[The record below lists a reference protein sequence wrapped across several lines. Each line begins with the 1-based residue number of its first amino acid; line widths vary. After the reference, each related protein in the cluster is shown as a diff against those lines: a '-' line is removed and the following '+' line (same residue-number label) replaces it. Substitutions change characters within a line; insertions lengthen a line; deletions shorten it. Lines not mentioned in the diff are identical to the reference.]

1 MVELA
6 PVDTPIDDVLKLAGV
21 IAGCGFFRQHLE
33 LRFDDI
39 VDVRQHHGG
48 ALDDLFRR
56 DEVRLIF
63 LALRDAH
70 GGAPENFAFYLVAP
84 NGGELDGV
92 QNVDAADMPAYSGV
106 IIQTFNYTARGGR
119 GGDIVAYTLDFHLSA
134 CE

>member
-1 MVELA
+1 M
-6 PVDTPIDDVLKLAGV
+6 
-21 IAGCGFFRQHLE
+21 
-33 LRFDDI
+33 DI
-39 VDVRQHHGG
+39 CQHHGG